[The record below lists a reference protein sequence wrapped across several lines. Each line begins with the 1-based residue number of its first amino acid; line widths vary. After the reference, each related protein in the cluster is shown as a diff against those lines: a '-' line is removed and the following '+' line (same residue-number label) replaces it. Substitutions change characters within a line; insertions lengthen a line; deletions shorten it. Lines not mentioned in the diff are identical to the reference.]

1 MTWLRRFGA
10 AGLLVLALA
19 GCSEEPAGEVE
30 RGPAGKTPVVRPED
44 VHGQGAGR
52 AAAVLAPDYRQDMK
66 PGVTDPPAAAKAPAE
81 PAGRLFAAKP
91 GQPAAA
97 PPAAAP
103 PAAAPPAAPGQP
115 PAISTFPV
123 QPPAVPA
130 GGAQSAPSPVL
141 ITPTPAGPT
150 PAAVVTAAPAAVA
163 PSPAAAPAVA
173 AQSAA
178 MPQAVQTPQPGPGQR
193 PSTGFPVE
201 EARQLLLVTAAD
213 AQADKGTLRRY
224 TRTGPGAPWV
234 EAGQPVPCRLGRKG
248 LGQGRGLAM
257 ALSGGPAKR
266 EGDGRT
272 PAGVFPIPAAF
283 GYASA
288 EDAAKA
294 GVRLPYV
301 AISDRT
307 SCVTDAGSPLFGKVV
322 GPGERPE
329 GGVRQDR
336 MVRDD
341 GANAWGVVIGHN
353 AGAADPQAGTCIFLN
368 VRPAGGPATGGSVGI
383 PAEAAAALAA
393 WLDPAARP
401 VVAVLPEAEAKAWG
415 LP

>member
-1 MTWLRRFGA
+1 MDTSGDTIKALLRRLGA
-10 AGLLVLALA
+10 ASLVVLALA
-19 GCSEEPAGEVE
+19 GCSEEPADEVE

-66 PGVTDPPAAAKAPAE
+66 PGVTDPPAAAMAPAE

-97 PPAAAP
+97 PPVATGQ
-103 PAAAPPAAPGQP
+103 PPAAPVATAQPAPIIPPPAGQP
-115 PAISTFPV
+115 P
-123 QPPAVPA
+123 
-130 GGAQSAPSPVL
+130 
-141 ITPTPAGPT
+141 
-150 PAAVVTAAPAAVA
+150 
-163 PSPAAAPAVA
+163 
-173 AQSAA
+173 
-178 MPQAVQTPQPGPGQR
+178 QPGVVQQ
-193 PSTGFPVE
+193 PSTGFPVQD
-201 EARQLLLVTAAD
+201 ARQLVLVTAPD
-213 AQADKGTLRRY
+213 ALADKGTLRRFA
-224 TRTGPGAPWV
+224 RTGPGAPWV

-248 LGQGRGLAM
+248 LGLGRGLAPV
-257 ALSGGPAKR
+257 LPGGPVKR

-272 PAGVFPIPAAF
+272 PAGLFPIPAAF

-301 AISDRT
+301 AVSDRT

-383 PAEAAAALAA
+383 PAEAASALAA

-401 VVAVLPEAEAKAWG
+401 VVAVVPEAEARTLGVSWG

>member
-1 MTWLRRFGA
+1 MDTSGDTAMARLRRFGA
-10 AGLLVLALA
+10 AALLVLALA
-19 GCSEEPAGEVE
+19 GCSEEPSGEVE
-30 RGPAGKTPVVRPED
+30 HGPAGKTPVVRPED

-66 PGVTDPPAAAKAPAE
+66 PGLTDSPAAAKTPAE

-91 GQPAAA
+91 GQPATAPTSTGAPSAA
-97 PPAAAP
+97 PSQ
-103 PAAAPPAAPGQP
+103 PPAAPATAQP
-115 PAISTFPV
+115 
-123 QPPAVPA
+123 
-130 GGAQSAPSPVL
+130 APSPVPVA
-141 ITPTPAGPT
+141 PTPVGQPPT
-150 PAAVVTAAPAAVA
+150 AVVAAAPAPVV
-163 PSPAAAPAVA
+163 PSPAATPAVA
-173 AQSAA
+173 TPAA
-178 MPQAVQTPQPGPGQR
+178 TLQAGQTPQPGASQR

-201 EARQLLLVTAAD
+201 DARQLVLVTAAD
-213 AQADKGTLRRY
+213 AQADKGTLLRY
-224 TRTGPGAPWV
+224 ARTGPGAPWV

-248 LGQGRGLAM
+248 LGQGRGLAA
-257 ALSGGPAKR
+257 ALPGGPAKR

-272 PAGVFPIPAAF
+272 PAGLFSIPAAF

-301 AISDRT
+301 AINDRT
-307 SCVTDAGSPLFGKVV
+307 SCVTDAGSPLFGRVV
-322 GPGERPE
+322 GPGDRPE
-329 GGVRQDR
+329 GGLRQDR

-341 GANAWGVVIGHN
+341 GANAWGVVLGHN
-353 AGAADPQAGTCIFLN
+353 VGAADPQAGTCLFLN

-393 WLDPAARP
+393 WLDPSARP
-401 VVAVLPEAEAKAWG
+401 VVAVMPEAEARTLGVPWG

>member
-1 MTWLRRFGA
+1 MGVFGDAAMARLRRFGA

-19 GCSEEPAGEVE
+19 ACSEEPAGEVE
-30 RGPAGKTPVVRPED
+30 HGPAGKTPVVRPED

-66 PGVTDPPAAAKAPAE
+66 PGVTDPPAAAKAPAD

-91 GQPAAA
+91 GQPAAPPQAA
-97 PPAAAP
+97 PSAASSQIQAAAAGAAQP
-103 PAAAPPAAPGQP
+103 LPTVPTPAGQP
-115 PAISTFPV
+115 PA
-123 QPPAVPA
+123 
-130 GGAQSAPSPVL
+130 
-141 ITPTPAGPT
+141 
-150 PAAVVTAAPAAVA
+150 VVVAAAPAAAA
-163 PSPAAAPAVA
+163 PLPAAAPAVA
-173 AQSAA
+173 APSTA
-178 MPQAVQTPQPGPGQR
+178 MPQTAQTPQPGVVQQ

-201 EARQLLLVTAAD
+201 EARQLVLVTAEGILV
-213 AQADKGTLRRY
+213 DKGTLRRY
-224 TRTGPGAPWV
+224 ARTGPGAPWV

-248 LGQGRGLAM
+248 LGQGRGLAA
-257 ALSGGPAKR
+257 ALPGGPVKR

-272 PAGVFPIPAAF
+272 PAGVFSIPAAF

-288 EDAAKA
+288 EDAARA

-301 AISDRT
+301 AVSDRT
-307 SCVTDAGSPLFGKVV
+307 SCVTDAGSPLFGRVV
-322 GPGERPE
+322 GPEERPE

-341 GANAWGVVIGHN
+341 GANAWGLVIGHN
-353 AGAADPQAGTCIFLN
+353 VGAADPQAGTCIFLN

-393 WLDPAARP
+393 WLDPSAKP
-401 VVAVLPEAEAKAWG
+401 VVAVMPEAEAKAWG

>member
-1 MTWLRRFGA
+1 
-10 AGLLVLALA
+10 
-19 GCSEEPAGEVE
+19 
-30 RGPAGKTPVVRPED
+30 PVVPS
-44 VHGQGAGR
+44 
-52 AAAVLAPDYRQDMK
+52 
-66 PGVTDPPAAAKAPAE
+66 PAA
-81 PAGRLFAAKP
+81 
-91 GQPAAA
+91 
-97 PPAAAP
+97 
-103 PAAAPPAAPGQP
+103 
-115 PAISTFPV
+115 S
-123 QPPAVPA
+123 PAV
-130 GGAQSAPSPVL
+130 
-141 ITPTPAGPT
+141 
-150 PAAVVTAAPAAVA
+150 AAPAAA
-163 PSPAAAPAVA
+163 TL
-173 AQSAA
+173 
-178 MPQAVQTPQPGPGQR
+178 QAGQTPQPGASQR

-201 EARQLLLVTAAD
+201 DARQLVLVTAAD

-224 TRTGPGAPWV
+224 ARTGPGAPWV
-234 EAGQPVPCRLGRKG
+234 EAGQTVPCRLGRKG
-248 LGQGRGLAM
+248 LGQGRGLAA
-257 ALSGGPAKR
+257 ALPGGPAKR

-272 PAGVFPIPAAF
+272 PAGVFSIPAAF

-288 EDAAKA
+288 EDAARA

-301 AISDRT
+301 AVSDRT

-353 AGAADPQAGTCIFLN
+353 VGAADPQAGTCIFLN

-393 WLDPAARP
+393 WLDPSARP
-401 VVAVLPEAEAKAWG
+401 VVAVVPEAEAKAWG

>member
-1 MTWLRRFGA
+1 MMGIFGDDAMAWPRRFVA
-10 AGLLVLALA
+10 ALLVVLALA

-44 VHGQGAGR
+44 VHGSGR

-91 GQPAAA
+91 GQPPAA
-97 PPAAAP
+97 PSATGSP
-103 PAAAPPAAPGQP
+103 PAVPSQLPAGPATTAQPPAAPASPAQP
-115 PAISTFPV
+115 PAFAPAMPG
-123 QPPAVPA
+123 QPSPAV
-130 GGAQSAPSPVL
+130 V
-141 ITPTPAGPT
+141 
-150 PAAVVTAAPAAVA
+150 AAAAAPAAQPPTA
-163 PSPAAAPAVA
+163 SLPAG
-173 AQSAA
+173 
-178 MPQAVQTPQPGPGQR
+178 QTPQPGANQR

-201 EARQLLLVTAAD
+201 DARQLVLVSAAD
-213 AQADKGTLRRY
+213 AQADKGTLRRFS
-224 TRTGPGAPWV
+224 RTGPGAPWTP
-234 EAGQPVPCRLGRKG
+234 AGQPVPCRLGRKG
-248 LGQGRGLAM
+248 LGQGRGLAA
-257 ALSGGPAKR
+257 ALPGGPAKR

-301 AISDRT
+301 AVNDRT
-307 SCVTDAGSPLFGKVV
+307 SCVTDAGSPLFGRVA
-322 GPGERPE
+322 GPAERPG

-353 AGAADPQAGTCIFLN
+353 VGAADPQAGTCLFLN

-401 VVAVLPEAEAKAWG
+401 VVAIVPEAEVGTLGPSWG

>member
-1 MTWLRRFGA
+1 MGVFGDAAMARLRRFGA
-10 AGLLVLALA
+10 AGLLVLVLA
-19 GCSEEPAGEVE
+19 ACSEEPAGEVE
-30 RGPAGKTPVVRPED
+30 HGPAGKTPVVRPED

-66 PGVTDPPAAAKAPAE
+66 PGVTDPPEAAKAPAD

-91 GQPAAA
+91 GQPVAPPQVAPSAA
-97 PPAAAP
+97 PSQIPAAAAGAAQP
-103 PAAAPPAAPGQP
+103 VPIVPTPAGQP
-115 PAISTFPV
+115 PA
-123 QPPAVPA
+123 
-130 GGAQSAPSPVL
+130 
-141 ITPTPAGPT
+141 
-150 PAAVVTAAPAAVA
+150 AVVAAAPAPAA

-173 AQSAA
+173 APSMA
-178 MPQAVQTPQPGPGQR
+178 MPQAAQTPQPGVVQQ

-201 EARQLLLVTAAD
+201 EARQLVLVTAAD
-213 AQADKGTLRRY
+213 ALADKGTLRRFA
-224 TRTGPGAPWV
+224 RTGPGAPWV

-248 LGQGRGLAM
+248 LGQGRGLAA
-257 ALSGGPAKR
+257 ALPGGPVKR

-288 EDAAKA
+288 EDAARA

-301 AISDRT
+301 AVSDRT

-353 AGAADPQAGTCIFLN
+353 AGAADPQAGTCLFLN

-393 WLDPAARP
+393 WLDPTAKP
-401 VVAVLPEAEAKAWG
+401 VVAVLPEAETRTLGASWG

>member
-1 MTWLRRFGA
+1 MMGLFGDDAMAWPRRFVA
-10 AGLLVLALA
+10 ALLVVLALA

-97 PPAAAP
+97 PPAA
-103 PAAAPPAAPGQP
+103 PGQP
-115 PAISTFPV
+115 PAISASSV

-130 GGAQSAPSPVL
+130 GAAQPAPSPAPV
-141 ITPTPAGPT
+141 APT
-150 PAAVVTAAPAAVA
+150 PAAVVASAQSPIV
-163 PSPAAAPAVA
+163 PSPTAAPAVA
-173 AQSAA
+173 ASSAA
-178 MPQAVQTPQPGPGQR
+178 TPLAGQTPQPGAGQR

-201 EARQLLLVTAAD
+201 EARQLVLVTAAD
-213 AQADKGTLRRY
+213 ALADKGTLRRY
-224 TRTGPGAPWV
+224 ARTGPGAPWV

-248 LGQGRGLAM
+248 LGQGRGVVS
-257 ALSGGPAKR
+257 ALPGGPAKR

-272 PAGVFPIPAAF
+272 PAGVFSIPAAF

-301 AISDRT
+301 AVSDRT
-307 SCVTDAGSPLFGKVV
+307 SCVTDAGSPLFGRVV

-329 GGVRQDR
+329 GGLRQDR

-353 AGAADPQAGTCIFLN
+353 VGAADPQAGTCIFLN

-401 VVAVLPEAEAKAWG
+401 VVAVLPEVEAKVWG

>member
-1 MTWLRRFGA
+1 
-10 AGLLVLALA
+10 
-19 GCSEEPAGEVE
+19 
-30 RGPAGKTPVVRPED
+30 
-44 VHGQGAGR
+44 
-52 AAAVLAPDYRQDMK
+52 
-66 PGVTDPPAAAKAPAE
+66 
-81 PAGRLFAAKP
+81 
-91 GQPAAA
+91 
-97 PPAAAP
+97 
-103 PAAAPPAAPGQP
+103 
-115 PAISTFPV
+115 
-123 QPPAVPA
+123 
-130 GGAQSAPSPVL
+130 
-141 ITPTPAGPT
+141 
-150 PAAVVTAAPAAVA
+150 
-163 PSPAAAPAVA
+163 
-173 AQSAA
+173 
-178 MPQAVQTPQPGPGQR
+178 MPQAGQTPQPGAGQR

-201 EARQLLLVTAAD
+201 EARQLVLVTAAD
-213 AQADKGTLRRY
+213 AQADKGMLRRY
-224 TRTGPGAPWV
+224 ARTGPGAPWA

-248 LGQGRGLAM
+248 LGQGRGLTV
-257 ALSGGPAKR
+257 ALPGGPAKR

-288 EDAAKA
+288 EDATKA
-294 GVRLPYV
+294 GVRLPYMAV
-301 AISDRT
+301 NDRT
-307 SCVTDAGSPLFGKVV
+307 SCITDAGSPLFGKVV

-341 GANAWGVVIGHN
+341 GANAWGVVIGLN

-401 VVAVLPEAEAKAWG
+401 VVAVLPEAEARTLGASWG

>member
-1 MTWLRRFGA
+1 MMGLFGDDAMAWPRRFVA
-10 AGLLVLALA
+10 ALLVVLALA

-97 PPAAAP
+97 PPAA
-103 PAAAPPAAPGQP
+103 PGQP
-115 PAISTFPV
+115 PAISASSV

-130 GGAQSAPSPVL
+130 GAAQPAPSPAPV
-141 ITPTPAGPT
+141 APT
-150 PAAVVTAAPAAVA
+150 PAAVVASAQSPIV
-163 PSPAAAPAVA
+163 PSPTAAPAVA
-173 AQSAA
+173 ASSAA
-178 MPQAVQTPQPGPGQR
+178 TPLAGQTPQPGAGQR

-201 EARQLLLVTAAD
+201 EARQLVLVTAAD
-213 AQADKGTLRRY
+213 ALADKGTLRRY
-224 TRTGPGAPWV
+224 ARTGPGAPWV

-248 LGQGRGLAM
+248 LGQGRGLAA
-257 ALSGGPAKR
+257 ALPGGPAKR

-301 AISDRT
+301 AVSDRT

-401 VVAVLPEAEAKAWG
+401 VVAVLPEVEAKVWG